1 MFRCG
6 CTSWSVVHFS
16 RGWRCLAF
24 VIGRVPH
31 TRAISHSWAFSLFLN
46 EILLSFDAFDLI
58 ISRCAHAPIHRE
70 NVWRLK
76 EEKQIDES
84 NIYPISRR
92 GTLRVLF
99 HMSRLFDL
107 INPLR
112 GLRNE
117 QRPIDDVPSPKFRV
131 FGQNMCNVRVTGG
144 LIIPWIRKSASLNF
158 GQQLKYCRPAEPVT
172 SNIWNSYFV
181 GASTITRVTG
191 HSFSPSPGCH

>member
-1 MFRCG
+1 MHQLVSRSFFQRLTLFSICNRP
-6 CTSWSVVHFS
+6 CTSYEGHLSLLGIFS
-16 RGWRCLAF
+16 FFKWNFIKFWCVRL
-24 VIGRVPH
+24 
-31 TRAISHSWAFSLFLN
+31 
-46 EILLSFDAFDLI
+46 
-58 ISRCAHAPIHRE
+58 ISRRAHAPIHRD

-172 SNIWNSYFV
+172 SIIWNSYFV